1 MTPTGTV
8 LIATAAATG
17 LVHTLIGPD
26 HYLPFIMMSR
36 ARRWS
41 LAKTLTVTVLCGL
54 GHVLSS
60 IVLGIIGVAAGWAL
74 LSLESLKGIE
84 GYRGQIAAWG
94 LIAFGLLY
102 ALWGLWRLRKGKTH
116 AHRHS
121 HSPDGQHEHEHAHV
135 DGHSHVHLGSARKA
149 NITPWVL
156 FVIFV
161 FGPCEVLIPQFMY
174 PAAQANYAL
183 LAAVTFAFAATTILT
198 MTAIVTAAAL
208 GLRQIRLGF
217 AERYMHVI
225 AGGIIAASGLAI
237 QVLGL

>member
-8 LIATAAATG
+8 LIAAAAATG
-17 LVHTLIGPD
+17 LVHTLVGPD

-60 IVLGIIGVAAGWAL
+60 VVLGIIGVAAGWAL
-74 LSLESLKGIE
+74 LSIEGIE
-84 GYRGQIAAWG
+84 GLRGSIAAWG
-94 LIAFGLLY
+94 LIAFGIGY
-102 ALWGLWRLRKGKTH
+102 ALWGLWRLRKGRRHTH
-116 AHRHS
+116 AHAHG
-121 HSPDGQHEHEHAHV
+121 PGGQHAHGHAHV
-135 DGHSHVHLGSARKA
+135 AAHSHVHTDPARPA

-198 MTAIVTAAAL
+198 MTGIVMAAAM
-208 GLRQIRLGF
+208 GLRQVRLGF